1 LGRKPD
7 KLQNKNHVTMTVH
20 NKIQNGV
27 LPVAYKL
34 NGCNVVILLSADN
47 AFLFFKAKEVEL

>member
-1 LGRKPD
+1 
-7 KLQNKNHVTMTVH
+7 MTVH